1 MILNIKQSKN
11 IQNRSGQAVL
21 FIVMAICILAFA
33 MLWMADVHRI
43 IFIKDRSQNAGDAAA
58 LAGARW
64 QATAMNFVGE
74 LNLMH
79 ALASSMGDEV
89 SVDVITNTQK
99 RVCFVGP
106 MTGVAAAQQA
116 AKLNGIHVN
125 DDFTAFMKEHADK
138 IENEYATIMNGNSA
152 LPEPWPGAWYE
163 YADMV
168 RAIADD
174 GVAAGVDNAIFYTD
188 PMGAHPLLQIEFYEA
203 IRGKNWCW
211 FHFHGMHLLEEYD
224 GYTWWPA
231 LPEQEELPLSSPEY
245 LALHLRPI
253 ELRLSSIV
261 KEGHPSIE
269 AAEEIGIEIT
279 PRELDDTQ
287 DEVLENW
294 FFYNSSRWGSWETM
308 LDSSFPIEGDV
319 RDEYNYQGADSVMR
333 VEASSH
339 RLMEDTKAHDTIIWT
354 GAAKPFGY
362 LDGEDNKATPNS
374 VGLVLPAFRSVNLI
388 PIDASSAP
396 DGGSFNMKWRRHRE
410 YHLPIYMDAGPSAL
424 FPNCMYCRQLATWEI
439 PEFRISGVEWL
450 ASNDWKCVISPP
462 GGGPGGGTR
471 HAH

>member
-1 MILNIKQSKN
+1 MIHNAKLKKKL
-11 IQNRSGQAVL
+11 QNQSGQAVI
-21 FIVMAICILAFA
+21 FIVMAICILVFA
-33 MLWMADVHRI
+33 MLWMVDVHRI

-58 LAGARW
+58 LAAARW
-64 QATAMNFVGE
+64 QATSMNFVGE

-79 ALASSMGDEV
+79 ALASIMDDEV

-99 RVCFVGP
+99 RICFSGP

-125 DDFTAFMKEHADK
+125 DEFTDFMKEHADK
-138 IENEYATIMNGNSA
+138 IENEYAIIMNGQYA

-174 GVAAGVDNAIFYTD
+174 GVAAGVDNAIFYND

-203 IRGKNWCW
+203 VRGKNWCW
-211 FHFHGMHLLEEYD
+211 FHFYGMDLLEDYD
-224 GYTWWPA
+224 NYTWWPA
-231 LPEQEELPLSSPEY
+231 LPEQDELPLMSPEY
-245 LALHLRPI
+245 LPLYLQPV
-253 ELRLSSIV
+253 ELKLSSV
-261 KEGHPSIE
+261 VNENHPSIKI
-269 AAEEIGIEIT
+269 AEEIGIDIPVDFE
-279 PRELDDTQ
+279 EK
-287 DEVLENW
+287 DEKETW
-294 FFYNSSRWGSWETM
+294 FFYSAGRWGSWDTM
-308 LDSSFPIEGDV
+308 LDPSFPIDGNV

-333 VEASSH
+333 VEANSY
-339 RLMEDTKAHDTIIWT
+339 RLMEETEAHDTIVWT

-362 LDGEDNKATPNS
+362 LETEEGKATPNS

-396 DGGSFNMKWRRHRE
+396 NGGSFNMKWRRHRE
-410 YHLPIYMDAGPSAL
+410 YHLPGYMEIGPSAL
-424 FPNCMYCRQLATWEI
+424 FPNCTYCKQLMTWEI
-439 PEFRISGVEWL
+439 PEFRMSGVEWL
-450 ASNDWKCVISPP
+450 SSNDWKCVISPP
-462 GGGPGGGTR
+462 GSGSSGGTR

>member
-1 MILNIKQSKN
+1 MKSNLKESEGRISN
-11 IQNRSGQAVL
+11 SGQAVI
-21 FIVMAICILAFA
+21 FIVMAICILVFA
-33 MLWMADVHRI
+33 MLFMVDVHRI

-64 QATAMNFVGE
+64 QASSINFIGE

-79 ALASSMGDEV
+79 ALASSLGDEA
-89 SVDVITNTQK
+89 SVDVITNTQM

-125 DDFTAFMKEHADK
+125 EEFTSFMKEHADK
-138 IENEYATIMNGNSA
+138 IENGYASIMNGSTA
-152 LPEPWPGAWYE
+152 LPEPWLGAWEE

-168 RAIADD
+168 NAIADE
-174 GVAAGVDNAIFYTD
+174 GVAAGVDNAILYTD

-211 FHFHGMHLLEEYD
+211 FHFYGVHLLEEYD

-231 LPEQEELPLSSPEY
+231 LPEQEEIVLTSPEFLPLYLKPSEQKLSSVAGDGDASIKE
-245 LALHLRPI
+245 AEVQGI
-253 ELRLSSIV
+253 ELVPQKSHV
-261 KEGHPSIE
+261 NEK
-269 AAEEIGIEIT
+269 
-279 PRELDDTQ
+279 
-287 DEVLENW
+287 LENW
-294 FFYNSSRWGSWETM
+294 YYYNSARWGSWDTM
-308 LDSSFPIEGDV
+308 LDPAFPIEGEV

-333 VEASSH
+333 VEANSH
-339 RLMEDTKAHDTIIWT
+339 RLMEDAKSHDTIVWT

-362 LDGEDNKATPNS
+362 LENEDGKTIPNA
-374 VGLVLPAFRSVNLI
+374 VGLVLPAFHTVNLI

-396 DGGSFNMKWRRHRE
+396 NGGSFNMKWRRHRE
-410 YHLPIYMDAGPSAL
+410 YHLPVYLAEGPSVL
-424 FPNCMYCRQLATWEI
+424 SSNCKYCRQLVTWEF
-439 PEFRISGVEWL
+439 PDFRASGVEWL
-450 ASNDWKCVISPP
+450 SSNSWKCVISPP
-462 GGGPGGGTR
+462 GGGSSGGTR